1 MPSTSFLSLR
11 GSPALSPFRLDK
23 LYATLKQSAPSITH
37 IYAEFVHF
45 AFSETPLSDEQQQ
58 SLKQILTYGPQAQL
72 EEPVGELFLVVPRIG
87 TISPWASRATDIAH
101 NCGLSSVLRIERGIA
116 FYVTT

>member
-45 AFSETPLSDEQQQ
+45 AFSEAPLSDAQQQ

-72 EEPVGELFLVVPRIG
+72 EEPVGELFLVV
-87 TISPWASRATDIAH
+87 RALALSHLGRRALQILPIIA
-101 NCGLSSVLRIERGIA
+101 G
-116 FYVTT
+116 